1 MLQHIP
7 FPALPAPPSWFPG
20 HMNQFRRQ
28 LPVLLKQTDV
38 VLELRD
44 ARLPLTS
51 INRTFEGLLALILI
65 PILQSGRDG
74 QDVVAT
80 KQLPG
85 CGERVLWCL
94 FCSTAVQ
101 FLAFDWSCMVRA
113 NPRRWY
119 LSTRVS
125 RVTLDY
131 TTVITMGDEGI
142 LCLHTPS
149 LLAST
154 KPLSPKLT
162 KTFQGPYENGERS
175 V

>member
-7 FPALPAPPSWFPG
+7 FPILPAPPSWFPG

-51 INRTFEGLLALILI
+51 INRTFEGLLVLILI
-65 PILQSGRDG
+65 SLPQSGHDDER
-74 QDVVAT
+74 VVAAR
-80 KQLPG
+80 QSPS
-85 CGERVLWCL
+85 CGEKGLWCL

-101 FLAFDWSCMVRA
+101 FSTFCWSCIVRA
-113 NPRRWY
+113 NPTNGT
-119 LSTRVS
+119 S
-125 RVTLDY
+125 
-131 TTVITMGDEGI
+131 
-142 LCLHTPS
+142 
-149 LLAST
+149 A
-154 KPLSPKLT
+154 PLSP
-162 KTFQGPYENGERS
+162 